1 VTSPPAPAPAPGS
14 VRSVTSPS
22 ATRPAPP
29 QPGAAAPAPA
39 SAPRPP
45 GPAAGRASA
54 RNAALRRSLA
64 RRPEPPG
71 RPHLPPAAGFAA
83 GLVGQLNR
91 HGIFHAAADGELL
104 GRAQPDA
111 RAGPRLRVVLLGPPR
126 PLVLSYGA
134 AVQEGEHGPAGLGE
148 RALHLQAGQP
158 AFVA

>member
-1 VTSPPAPAPAPGS
+1 RVA
-14 VRSVTSPS
+14 V
-22 ATRPAPP
+22 
-29 QPGAAAPAPA
+29 
-39 SAPRPP
+39 
-45 GPAAGRASA
+45 
-54 RNAALRRSLA
+54 
-64 RRPEPPG
+64 PPG
-71 RPHLPPAAGFAA
+71 RQARRAQLDVAAGAADLHVARVRVHDAADADAA

-111 RAGPRLRVVLLGPPR
+111 RAGPRLGVVLLGPPR

-158 AFVA
+158 AFIARRVARAVGPHARRAA